1 MDRLGA
7 MRVFVA
13 VVEAQG
19 FSAASRALGMP
30 VPTVCRKIAEL
41 ENQIGTQLLIRTTRK
56 ISVTGGGHDYYDDA
70 KRILED
76 VDVAERRASGEYQRA
91 SGLLTITA
99 PSMFG
104 RLHMLPIISDFMR
117 LHDSIE
123 ARLLLTNYILDLPD
137 GHIDLGVRIGEVSSI
152 SMNVEKLGT
161 VRQVVCASRQYLSE
175 KGTPIALRDIT
186 KHQCITFSRSG
197 DHIPWT
203 FAGPSR
209 TLREINVHSK
219 LVVNTAEAAMDAVS
233 RNGGLT
239 QLYSYQAASGIAS
252 GELQIVLDEFE
263 IVPKE
268 VTFNF
273 PQTQRIPQKLNA
285 FLEFATPIIRQRLV
299 NSAVKCRI

>member
-1 MDRLGA
+1 MDRFGA

-19 FSAASRALGMP
+19 FSAASRSLGMP

-41 ENQIGTQLLIRTTRK
+41 ESQIGAQLLIRTTRK
-56 ISVTGGGHDYYDDA
+56 ISVTGSGHDYYDDA
-70 KRILED
+70 KRILEE
-76 VDVAERRASGEYQRA
+76 VDNAERRASGEYQRA

-104 RLHMLPIISDFMR
+104 RLHMLPIVGDFMR
-117 LHDSIE
+117 LHDNIE
-123 ARLLLTNYILDLPD
+123 ARLLLTNHILDLPD
-137 GHIDLGVRIGEVSSI
+137 GHIDLGVRIGEVSTS

-175 KGTPIALRDIT
+175 KGIPSALSDIT

-197 DHIPWT
+197 EHVPWT

-209 TLREINVHSK
+209 NLREINVHSK
-219 LVVNTAEAAMDAVS
+219 LVVNTAEAAMDAVL
-233 RNGGLT
+233 RDGGLT
-239 QLYSYQAASGIAS
+239 QLYSYQVASGVAS
-252 GELQIVLDEFE
+252 GDLQIVLDEFE
-263 IVPKE
+263 IDPKG

-273 PQTQRIPQKLNA
+273 PQTRRIPQKLSA
-285 FLEFATPIIRQRLV
+285 FLEFATPVIRQSLV
-299 NSAVKCRI
+299 QSAEKCRI

>member
-1 MDRLGA
+1 

-19 FSAASRALGMP
+19 FSAASRSLGMP

-41 ENQIGTQLLIRTTRK
+41 ESQIGAQLLIRTTRK
-56 ISVTGGGHDYYDDA
+56 ISVTSCGHDYYDDA
-70 KRILED
+70 RRILEE
-76 VDVAERRASGEYQRA
+76 VDNAERRASGEYQRA

-117 LHDSIE
+117 LHDDIE
-123 ARLLLTNYILDLPD
+123 ARLLLTNHILDLPD
-137 GHIDLGVRIGEVSSI
+137 GHIDLGVRIGETSTS

-175 KGTPIALRDIT
+175 KGVPCALGDIT

-197 DHIPWT
+197 DHVAWT

-209 TLREINVHSK
+209 NLREINVHSK
-219 LVVNTAEAAMDAVS
+219 LVVNTAEAAMDAVL

-239 QLYSYQAASGIAS
+239 QLYSYQVASGVAS

-263 IVPKE
+263 IDPRG
-268 VTFNF
+268 VTFSF
-273 PQTQRIPQKLNA
+273 PRTQRIPQKLDV
-285 FLEFATPIIRQRLV
+285 FLEFATPVIRQRLLH
-299 NSAVKCRI
+299 SAEKCRV